1 MKHAVKSLLVFETLA
16 AVFLTLASSLAFEM
30 SWILGAG
37 LFALGLIGAVGGIG
51 VLQGKKWGY
60 LALQLPWIGF
70 FLLIASL
77 TSFVLKDLFE
87 GSTSWSSGGLSFAA
101 AGLLGSGL
109 VVFLNFRTRN
119 SFFPRGDRY

>member
-1 MKHAVKSLLVFETLA
+1 MKPAVKSLLVFETLA
-16 AVFLTLASSLAFEM
+16 AVFLILASSLAFEM
-30 SWILGAG
+30 SWILGTG
-37 LFALGLIGAVGGIG
+37 LFALGLLAAIGAIG

-60 LALQLPWIGF
+60 LALQLPWLGF

-77 TSFVLKDLFE
+77 TSVVLKDLFE

-109 VVFLNFRTRN
+109 IVFVNFRTRN
-119 SFFPRGDRY
+119 SFFSTGDRY